1 MSTPIENPFAAL
13 AQQIIREQAQQMVK
27 DHIRRN
33 GKTIAK
39 NIVLSKLPVEARRT
53 VHIVSEFAKNRKK

>member
-1 MSTPIENPFAAL
+1 MSTPIENHFAAM

-33 GKTIAK
+33 GKAIAK

-53 VHIVSEFAKNRKK
+53 VNIVSEFAKNRKK

>member
-1 MSTPIENPFAAL
+1 M

-33 GKTIAK
+33 GKAIAK

-53 VHIVSEFAKNRKK
+53 VNIVSEFAKNRKK